1 VSKDARFL
9 FKPLGCDYDRKII
22 DSITRFHRE
31 GKPIYAYNIGLDCGL
46 DPSIVSRW
54 FRDHGIFWDCW
65 RKSWVAVIV
74 ELAAPVL
81 ETLPEGAIKTAA
93 WVNGGYW
100 LRRGVRA

>member
-1 VSKDARFL
+1 MSKYGRFL
-9 FKPLGCDYDRKII
+9 YKPCERDFDYRII
-22 DSITRFHRE
+22 ESIKRFHRE

-54 FRDHGIFWDCW
+54 FRDHGIFWDSW

-74 ELAAPVL
+74 ELAALVL